1 MGHHSSQQSL
11 NPAHFCIPPPLYS
24 NHSHFDPLVVLL
36 APSLM
41 LSTSL
46 TELIVAEQAVAF
58 ALVLPKNSSIS
69 RERER
74 EAWR

>member
-1 MGHHSSQQSL
+1 
-11 NPAHFCIPPPLYS
+11 
-24 NHSHFDPLVVLL
+24 
-36 APSLM
+36 M

-46 TELIVAEQAVAF
+46 TELIVAEKAVAF